1 MIRRLLLVIGRPLGL
16 GVGGAGLT
24 LDELAVSAAEAG
36 VAPAILSLAPD
47 TQAPALTSTTR
58 GGYALYRA
66 RDLLAVLP
74 AVVEEFAPDVI
85 LATVGLEPPVLAS
98 MLRLRRPMAVYL
110 QDVYGLGI
118 ATSYSRDPLILY
130 LANSQFTAARGKSA
144 WGLEAAVVPPLI
156 RPERYRVEGG
166 SRHQALLVNPVDI
179 KGLQIAVG
187 LAKRRPEI
195 RFRFQSGWAAAAAGW
210 DRRPSPARLLANIE
224 WAAPV
229 ADMRPVYA
237 ATRLVL
243 MPSVVEEGWGRV
255 VTEGQL
261 SGIPA
266 LVSDRGALPETVGD
280 GGVVVPLH
288 ASAEAWQQAF
298 DRLWDDRAFYAERA
312 RAALARAEAADLQP
326 KAIIGRLLDLLD
338 RHVEACRAST

>member
-1 MIRRLLLVIGRPLGL
+1 
-16 GVGGAGLT
+16 
-24 LDELAVSAAEAG
+24 
-36 VAPAILSLAPD
+36 
-47 TQAPALTSTTR
+47 
-58 GGYALYRA
+58 
-66 RDLLAVLP
+66 
-74 AVVEEFAPDVI
+74 
-85 LATVGLEPPVLAS
+85 
-98 MLRLRRPMAVYL
+98 
-110 QDVYGLGI
+110 
-118 ATSYSRDPLILY
+118 
-130 LANSQFTAARGKSA
+130 
-144 WGLEAAVVPPLI
+144 
-156 RPERYRVEGG
+156 
-166 SRHQALLVNPVDI
+166 
-179 KGLQIAVG
+179 
-187 LAKRRPEI
+187 
-195 RFRFQSGWAAAAAGW
+195 
-210 DRRPSPARLLANIE
+210 
-224 WAAPV
+224 
-229 ADMRPVYA
+229 MRPVYA